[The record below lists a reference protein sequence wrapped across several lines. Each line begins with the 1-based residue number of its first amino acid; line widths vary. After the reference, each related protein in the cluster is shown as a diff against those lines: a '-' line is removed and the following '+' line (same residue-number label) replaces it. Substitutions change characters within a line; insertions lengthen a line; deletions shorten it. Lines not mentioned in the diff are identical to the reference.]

1 MQCGGLP
8 RLIPKGVTD
17 YAHATLVQPLQMLA
31 PFSVL
36 PQMRM
41 ALLIV

>member
-1 MQCGGLP
+1 
-8 RLIPKGVTD
+8 
-17 YAHATLVQPLQMLA
+17 VQPLQMLA

-41 ALLIV
+41 ALLIFSTARPVP